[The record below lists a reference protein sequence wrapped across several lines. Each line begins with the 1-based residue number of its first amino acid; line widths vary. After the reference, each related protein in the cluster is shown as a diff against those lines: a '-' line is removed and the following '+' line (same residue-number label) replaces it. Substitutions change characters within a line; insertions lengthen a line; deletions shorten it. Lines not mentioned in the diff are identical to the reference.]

1 MTPNTIDNSKPLSLE
16 EEKSELM
23 KRKESYTLYCLGD
36 IVRTKNKSGDVIPV
50 RLTKIRNNSLSFT
63 DDIRYANIPISNTKV
78 MIERFISLL
87 KSIDNITTLP
97 ALQVMFGVVLM
108 ELDYLYVRLNADKQS
123 MNTGLFLVVRDGGD
137 SGDAGDYGK
146 SIDSFYKAL
155 DLWDQ
160 RSAAKKDDACYFNPG
175 FDYQH
180 FEEQFNTF
188 VDRLHEK
195 GNAVAELLKEIDSFV
210 KRPPLKTIMSMY
222 DLHKQIY
229 MCSAYNKDL
238 DDFETFHIGV
248 TKANTIK
255 LLTDKLRQ
263 FEKELDESKVFEKF
277 GYDLETVIC
286 KLYTRSKNAW
296 DEESIAK
303 HIFAHRKELSQ
314 KQLNVFFKYVE
325 IGGRI
330 KKELEEFKKTP
341 DSIMVKVPSKTDS
354 AVTHQ
359 ESLSSAITAQE
370 LNELLQQYA
379 SNRMPLINLTV
390 VNGENRIIQPENY
403 GDNIIMG
410 ANSKIERIQS
420 NEHGEPQQ

>member
-1 MTPNTIDNSKPLSLE
+1 MPPNTIDYSKPLSLD
-16 EEKSELM
+16 EEKSVL
-23 KRKESYTLYCLGD
+23 KNRKETHTLYCLGD
-36 IVRTKNKSGDVIPV
+36 IVRAKNNSGDVIPV
-50 RLTKIRNNSLSFT
+50 KLTKIRNNGLSYT
-63 DDIRYANIPISNTKV
+63 DDVRYAIIPISNTKV

-87 KSIDNITTLP
+87 KSIDNITTMP

-108 ELDYLYVRLNADKQS
+108 ELDYLYVRLNVDRES

-137 SGDAGDYGK
+137 AGDYGK
-146 SIDSFYKAL
+146 SIDRLIDAL

-160 RSAAKKDDACYFNPG
+160 RSSAKKDNACYFNPG
-175 FDYQH
+175 FDYQP

-188 VDRLHEK
+188 VDKLHEK

-222 DLHKQIY
+222 DLRKQIY

-286 KLYTRSKNAW
+286 KLYNRSKNTW

-303 HIFAHRKELSQ
+303 HIFAHRKEISQ
-314 KQLNVFFKYVE
+314 EQLNVFFKYVE

-341 DSIMVKVPSKTDS
+341 DAIMVKVPSKTGN

-359 ESLSSAITAQE
+359 ESLSSPITAQE
-370 LNELLQQYA
+370 LSELLRQYA
-379 SNRMPLINLTV
+379 SNGMPMINLTV

-420 NEHGEPQQ
+420 NDMENRNNEG